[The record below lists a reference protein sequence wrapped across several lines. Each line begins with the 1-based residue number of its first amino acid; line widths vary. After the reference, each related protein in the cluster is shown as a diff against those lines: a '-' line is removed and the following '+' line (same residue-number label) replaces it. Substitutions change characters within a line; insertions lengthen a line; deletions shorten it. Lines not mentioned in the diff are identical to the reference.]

1 MYQKVDTANI
11 LSDTYIP
18 PSFHEKDPSNIVP
31 CLFKYVQKHPDTK
44 YTSVAAKQEKRSYG
58 TPYALYHDLK
68 VASAGA
74 IKGKEVGSQA
84 YREID
89 FFYKFAT
96 ELLLR
101 DVLALNLSVTQG
113 KSEEDDSQLLEDF
126 NKITHSYNAT
136 NGEVI
141 VFINEIPDPN
151 APTPYSTLYQPRQ
164 LQQQAQPQQ
173 KMISQPLF
181 SEIIERSDLD
191 TRQTVVPDPYLLTR
205 IVPQNKTITN
215 NSATMRSLSLP
226 SSRIPPPTSHPTQIL
241 DNFFHPNWYTI
252 ETPKWLIYKQKVVKP
267 PLESKLLKNNKSSD
281 LRTTVRVNET
291 TKSFA
296 PTIDLKKSVV
306 SDDLP
311 NTLWLHQ
318 IGFQE
323 INKIKEAY
331 FKSNNDNDAPS
342 DSEEE
347 IANEKEAALD
357 LADED
362 AMETD
367 EPASQEIVKNTKG
380 FKEVNIANIAS
391 FEPEKFAAFTAV
403 KSSQAKIS
411 KSPKELQRLVSVNLL
426 KLNRLRQERYL
437 NRDGNGSFDP
447 SKEELSVYNKIVHF
461 LSILL
466 DLKNENTGRL
476 SLEFSKNIPVLLNNY
491 NGVLPGPLHSNV
503 PMPTRRLPTVRAPIR
518 GPYKKRNRLP

>member
-1 MYQKVDTANI
+1 MG
-11 LSDTYIP
+11 DTYIP
-18 PSFHEKDPSNIVP
+18 PSFHEKEPSNIVSA
-31 CLFKYVQKHPDTK
+31 LFRYVQKHPDTK
-44 YTSVAAKQEKRSYG
+44 YISVASKQEKRSYG
-58 TPYALYHDLK
+58 TPYALYHDIK

-74 IKGKEVGSQA
+74 IRGKEVGSEA

-101 DVLALNLSVTQG
+101 DVYALNLSLNQG

-126 NKITHSYNAT
+126 NKITHSYNVT
-136 NGEVI
+136 NGEVV

-151 APTPYSTLYQPRQ
+151 APAPYATLYQPRQ
-164 LQQQAQPQQ
+164 LQQLLQPQQ
-173 KMISQPLF
+173 KMIQQPLF
-181 SEIIERSDLD
+181 SGLVARSDLD

-205 IVPQNKTITN
+205 VVPQNKAISN
-215 NSATMRSLSLP
+215 NSGTMKSLSNP
-226 SSRIPPPTSHPTQIL
+226 SSQIPPPTTHPTQIL

-252 ETPKWLIYKQKVVKP
+252 EAPKWLIYKQKVVKP

-281 LRTTVRVNET
+281 LRTTIRVNET

-306 SDDLP
+306 GDDLR
-311 NTLWLHQ
+311 NSLWLHQ

-331 FKSNNDNDAPS
+331 FKSNNDVPS
-342 DSEEE
+342 DSDEEMADE
-347 IANEKEAALD
+347 KDSVSGAEKNDVANENEAVKPELVKTTR
-357 LADED
+357 D
-362 AMETD
+362 A
-367 EPASQEIVKNTKG
+367 
-380 FKEVNIANIAS
+380 KEVNIANIAS
-391 FEPEKFAAFTAV
+391 FEPEKFAAFSTVERLKA
-403 KSSQAKIS
+403 SIS

-437 NRDGNGSFDP
+437 NRDGSNSTEP
-447 SKEELSVYNKIVHF
+447 SKEELSTYNIIVHF

-466 DLKNENTGRL
+466 DLKNEGTGRL
-476 SLEFSKNIPVLLNNY
+476 SLEFSKNIPVLINNY

-503 PMPTRRLPTVRAPIR
+503 PVPSRRLPTVRAPIR